1 MGLITEVNDLK
12 YIVKDNQKTQLK
24 IEKEKARKQSQKD
37 FENGLK
43 IAILEDLEGVFYRC
57 FERDGLYNGLINLS
71 LLSTRND
78 VLKNLP
84 KSTFERKIINDN
96 YEKTLNKV
104 KKIFEANEK
113 AKYLLELE
121 KEKQRN
127 LLNKNIIITT
137 DDLQQTQQ
145 KKPKKSILK
154 KIWKVI
160 DTMSTVAC
168 WIILAI
174 FGFLFLSFDFCMGME
189 KAQRNGKR
197 KRK

>member
-1 MGLITEVNDLK
+1 MNMK
-12 YIVKDNQKTQLK
+12 
-24 IEKEKARKQSQKD
+24 S
-37 FENGLK
+37 GLK

-78 VLKNLP
+78 ILKNLP
-84 KSTFERKIINDN
+84 KSTFEGKIINDN
-96 YEKTLNKV
+96 YDKTLNKV
-104 KKIFEANEK
+104 KKIIEADEK

-127 LLNKNIIITT
+127 LLNTEIIIKT
-137 DDLQQTQQ
+137 DDLQQ

-154 KIWKVI
+154 KTWKII
-160 DTMSTVAC
+160 DTLATVAS
-168 WIILAI
+168 WIIIAILGLFFLAI
-174 FGFLFLSFDFCMGME
+174 DFCLGME